1 MTLASANL
9 VFDFLKLFLSFL
21 SVIIG
26 FIIACYTLRKQKE
39 FELKKEHTE
48 DLREVIKKWIN
59 ELEENVKVS
68 VDLLVE
74 KLVPIPEDIAVKRYA
89 LYTGKDLE
97 IENNT
102 LFDDLIFK
110 HIDPSIEKLMIRKYG
125 KKEAIFL
132 SQEKIIFYEVYSDFK
147 RKCEELLEIGKNLRD
162 NLENY
167 LERQLWKRGFKLLCW
182 HENYNNPN
190 LEPGFFERC
199 YTLHFFLY
207 YLLQS
212 KCSTVIHNHPLGIK
226 FGIKDCG
233 YRHDILGN
241 LHCVTFA
248 YNSARGEY
256 IDIRIDQNII
266 YTDLLKDCC
275 QKFYNEVS
283 KISELITIGIHKR
296 YTQIV
301 QTLKEIEKMPLIEG
315 ECPYLSR

>member
-1 MTLASANL
+1 
-9 VFDFLKLFLSFL
+9 
-21 SVIIG
+21 
-26 FIIACYTLRKQKE
+26 
-39 FELKKEHTE
+39 
-48 DLREVIKKWIN
+48 
-59 ELEENVKVS
+59 
-68 VDLLVE
+68 
-74 KLVPIPEDIAVKRYA
+74 
-89 LYTGKDLE
+89 
-97 IENNT
+97 
-102 LFDDLIFK
+102 
-110 HIDPSIEKLMIRKYG
+110 
-125 KKEAIFL
+125 
-132 SQEKIIFYEVYSDFK
+132 
-147 RKCEELLEIGKNLRD
+147 
-162 NLENY
+162 
-167 LERQLWKRGFKLLCW
+167 
-182 HENYNNPN
+182 
-190 LEPGFFERC
+190 
-199 YTLHFFLY
+199 
-207 YLLQS
+207 
-212 KCSTVIHNHPLGIK
+212 LGIK